1 MTRILALS
9 DTHIPTAAD
18 SLPAIIEEEAK
29 RSDYCLHAGDF
40 VSYSVLETLSSFK
53 KTYGVYG
60 NMDQEMITK
69 ELPEQ
74 QILKFEDV
82 TLSLTH
88 GAGHPANLIS
98 YIQNKFSERSE
109 KIDIFVFGHS
119 HRATDKEVEGKI
131 YFNPGSPTDK
141 VFAAYRSYGILEIN
155 GAEIKRRIVKV
166 E

>member
-1 MTRILALS
+1 MTRILVLS

-18 SLPAIIEEEAK
+18 NLSAVIAKEAK
-29 RSDYCLHAGDF
+29 KSDCCLHAGDF
-40 VSYSVLETLSSFK
+40 VSYSVFEALSSFK

-60 NMDQEMITK
+60 NMDQERIK
-69 ELPEQ
+69 IELPEQ

-88 GAGHPANLIS
+88 GAGHPANLIG
-98 YIQNKFSERSE
+98 YLQNKFSEKIDE
-109 KIDIFVFGHS
+109 IDIFVFGHS
-119 HRATDKEVEGKI
+119 HCATDEEIDKKI

-141 VFAAYRSYGILEIN
+141 VFACYRSYGILEIN
-155 GAEIKRRIVKV
+155 GSEIKRRIIKI